1 MEYEHI
7 ISLLIYI
14 HAAFGGIALL
24 VGLVALV
31 AKKGSPAHKKAGK
44 VFFYTMLTSAIMALV
59 ISVLPNHES
68 SFLFGV
74 GIFSSYFILSGYRAL
89 RFKQKNP
96 NLTIDRVI
104 SGIMLISGI
113 AMALYFPIFH
123 KKFNIVLAVFGC
135 LGIYGSIRDLR
146 LFANPKKLQQNWLKL
161 HLGQMTGGY
170 IAATTAFIVVNNFFP
185 SFYGWFIPGII
196 GSFYIAYWVRK
207 LEKKASV
214 G

>member
-1 MEYEHI
+1 MTIEQFI
-7 ISLLIYI
+7 QNLIYT
-14 HAAFGGIALL
+14 HAGFGGIALL
-24 VGLVALV
+24 TGLLALIV
-31 AKKGSPAHKKAGK
+31 KKGSSAHKKTGK
-44 VFFYTMLTSAIMALV
+44 LFFYAMLTSAIMALV

-68 SFLFGV
+68 PFLFGV

-89 RFKQKNP
+89 RFKHKNP

-104 SGIMLISGI
+104 SGIMLVSGI

-123 KKFNIVLAVFGC
+123 QEFNIVLAVFGC

-146 LFANPKKLQQNWLKL
+146 LFGNPEKLQQNWLKL

-170 IAATTAFIVVNNFFP
+170 IAATTAFVVVNNFFP

-207 LEKKASV
+207 LEKKNTSK
-214 G
+214 

>member
-1 MEYEHI
+1 MTIEQFI
-7 ISLLIYI
+7 QNLIYT
-14 HAAFGGIALL
+14 HAGFGGIALL
-24 VGLVALV
+24 TGLLALIV
-31 AKKGSPAHKKAGK
+31 KKGSSVHKKTGK
-44 VFFYTMLTSAIMALV
+44 LFFYAMLTSAIMALV

-68 SFLFGV
+68 PFLFGV

-89 RFKQKNP
+89 RFKHKNP

-104 SGIMLISGI
+104 SGIMLVSGI
-113 AMALYFPIFH
+113 AMVLYFPIFH
-123 KKFNIVLAVFGC
+123 KEFNIVLAVFGC

-146 LFANPKKLQQNWLKL
+146 LFANPEKLQQNWLKL

-207 LEKKASV
+207 LEKKNTNK
-214 G
+214 